1 MKMKIKYGRGV
12 YTRLEGGKKT
22 TYTGELVLD
31 EVKIYIEGKVDS
43 SISLDR
49 IEEIKKTKKGIE
61 MEIIPSSYSFAYKVL
76 VQGKEVRR
84 LLDDLLTFKEF
95 EKVWWRNKWRARHF
109 QES

>member
-31 EVKIYIEGKVDS
+31 KVKICIEGKVDS

-49 IEEIKKTKKGIE
+49 IREIKRTKKSIE

-76 VQGKEVRR
+76 LQGREVRR
-84 LLDDLLTFKEF
+84 LLDDLLTLKEF
-95 EKVWWRNKWRARHF
+95 KKALWRNKWEARCF